1 MCLHVAQRC
10 CKTGDNATNNKVEK
24 PVSFIMI
31 TVKHQMTV
39 TGCKKWHA
47 KKKKKK
53 RSRRVYIQVREE
65 LVCDF
70 WSLC

>member
-10 CKTGDNATNNKVEK
+10 CKTWDNATNNKVEK

-39 TGCKKWHA
+39 TGCKKWDA
-47 KKKKKK
+47 KKKKKFSPTTQL
-53 RSRRVYIQVREE
+53 RGVYAALQGAGVW
-65 LVCDF
+65 F
-70 WSLC
+70 